1 MSAPFLLGLQT
12 SLARSEEGSESAQ
25 SCTHFPP
32 RIENSEA
39 ESEEAMSRLTQ
50 AKPTS
55 LKRDKLSKTEQKKRT
70 LLIMLGANR
79 ELKLQRACMLFVSC
93 GTAQLHDN
101 TLENLEEMETNSCLQ
116 NRINYQNQLKRIIQS
131 LFEKASGPESFT
143 GKLYQIFKNRSS

>member
-1 MSAPFLLGLQT
+1 
-12 SLARSEEGSESAQ
+12 
-25 SCTHFPP
+25 
-32 RIENSEA
+32 
-39 ESEEAMSRLTQ
+39 MSRLTQ

-101 TLENLEEMETNSCLQ
+101 TLENLEEMETNSCL
-116 NRINYQNQLKRIIQS
+116 
-131 LFEKASGPESFT
+131 
-143 GKLYQIFKNRSS
+143 